1 MINPVLSNF
10 RLDFSDNFFP
20 VGMTQ
25 KYDDFL
31 FHKNYP
37 FKTLKTYFYETIQS
51 IDIPGMDLNVLSVNG
66 MNNTGNLS
74 GVGNDNPITNMPF
87 LGNNPD
93 NEITD
98 NIKVIVSFRNTLLNW
113 MYCFEML
120 HNYNA
125 RKRFVKDFFITL
137 TMKDSAE
144 IPMIQFQFTNCFV
157 ATCPGMTF
165 AYNVAFNDSKT
176 FEISFVFTKFQTKFI
191 FPNFNV
197 NKINI

>member
-20 VGMTQ
+20 VTMTQ

-37 FKTLKTYFYETIQS
+37 FKTLKSYFYETIQS
-51 IDIPGMDLNVLSVNG
+51 IDIPGIDLSVLSVNG
-66 MNNTGNLS
+66 MNNIGNSS
-74 GVGNDNPITNMPF
+74 GVGNDNPITNTPF
-87 LGNNPD
+87 LGNLPD

-98 NIKVIVSFRNTLLNW
+98 NIKVVVSFRNTLINW

-125 RKRFVKDFFITL
+125 RIRFVKDFFITL

-144 IPMIQFQFTNCFV
+144 IPMIQFQFTDCFIT
-157 ATCPGMTF
+157 TCPGMTF
-165 AYNVAFNDSKT
+165 AYNTAFNDSKT
-176 FEISFVFTKFQTKFI
+176 FDISFVFKRFSTKFI

-197 NKINI
+197 SKVTI